1 MKAGESTMQQNM
13 RDAGQPGIEHPSSV
27 RGLHLQTML
36 SRLQQEYEA
45 NPTLFGR
52 VRFPAG
58 KKFISQGE
66 PDTTVYILLR
76 GKAKVSKIDE
86 QGVSHDLVV
95 LSSPTIVGEL
105 SALSQGRTADVSA
118 ESEVEAITLDASVLR
133 DMCYIYPDFAQSFT
147 GLVNQRFA
155 EAEKL
160 IEGSDREE
168 QIHAIAKMKALAF
181 ATPENQRGII
191 TALIEFAKQHPHVLK
206 RERYSAN
213 TEDPFIKQGQAL
225 DRVYVIVDG
234 EAEVHLPDGRMIRV
248 GLGSPL
254 GEIAALSA
262 TGAATASVFFT
273 QDTEVL
279 SISRENFQAL
289 RGPAE
294 ALVTER
300 INQMFTR
307 PLPPEVKETL
317 RSIRDQNIDAL
328 ILRTALDIAHSSTGI
343 FKDLNPDHVVLGG
356 VADHTYNWSIIRQ
369 KCTIMQSVAS
379 LLKLGKTRKDIAGVV
394 EEIRQYNLKGIPA
407 LKMFKGEAAL
417 LREDWVEGV
426 ASIYKPYLP
435 EALTLEEFTAVRE
448 RFELIRWLDELLL
461 WDGAITQSLL
471 PGKDTLDKL
480 CAFLQAR
487 ESAAPAKIFEDIDD
501 MFVELMEAGL
511 TRGSKHVADDLMTV
525 KFQKV
530 RARLVGEALPQ
541 QQELPR
547 EHLNYRALRETRE
560 RLSRGERSAIGGTDY
575 ATQRFPTMLLNR
587 TVEGKVKVV
596 VFDGT
601 RAGGIACVTQRFAPS
616 SHVSGVQPKY
626 MTTEVQGLDGAGG
639 RTLITFKEGEE
650 QVLLL
655 TGYGAARQRHNA
667 ASILLYERSGKRI
680 PEENLILA
688 CEGISYVNRMR
699 TDIRRA
705 LGAEESKPLILGE
718 PFNHASIHTQLL
730 ILQNPK
736 EFETALSGPDK
747 KDAEMSY
754 ASGAMFDFY
763 IGYARDRARI
773 ITRYII
779 PKVGGKGLYGDTAG
793 DFVEACFTAGVAR
806 LSNNIIFNGTAGG
819 FESESPQ
826 ELKNTRGLGEVKP
839 GESVICPLQ
848 RIAQYEGKGKIT
860 RMKMVTFFGGFEGGV
875 PKDLEA
881 RRLFENMSNRVCFT
895 SDHVAVCAPGDETY
909 DLIRELVAL
918 GFTSIDV
925 EAGAIMRAVEKLNE
939 NRSESN
945 LITFTPLYT
954 FSDNPLR
961 SEHDRYDSLAIMGPF
976 FEGARFNMELW
987 DALKHILA
995 FVQRGLGNRLNDA
1008 TFKDC

>member
-1 MKAGESTMQQNM
+1 MQQNV
-13 RDAGQPGIEHPSSV
+13 RDAGQPGIEHLNSV

-36 SRLQQEYEA
+36 SRLQQEHET
-45 NPTLFGR
+45 NPTIFGR
-52 VRFPAG
+52 VSFLPG
-58 KKFISQGE
+58 QKFISQSE
-66 PDTTVYILLR
+66 PDTAVYLLLR
-76 GKAKVSKIDE
+76 GKARVSKIDE
-86 QGVSHDLVV
+86 QGVSHDLAV

-133 DMCYIYPDFAQSFT
+133 EMCYIYPDFARSFT

-155 EAEKL
+155 ETEK
-160 IEGSDREE
+160 ITESSDRDD
-168 QIHAIAKMKALAF
+168 QIHAMAKMKALAF

-191 TALIEFAKQHPHVLK
+191 TALIDFAKQHPHVLK
-206 RERYSAN
+206 TERYLAN
-213 TEDPFIKQGQAL
+213 TQEPFIKQGQAL
-225 DRVYVIVDG
+225 DRVYVIVEG
-234 EAEVHLPDGRMIRV
+234 EAEVHLPDGRAIRV

-254 GEIAALSA
+254 GEISALSA
-262 TGAATASVFFT
+262 TGVATASVFFPN
-273 QDTEVL
+273 DIEVL

-317 RSIRDQNIDAL
+317 RSIRDQNLDAL
-328 ILRTALDIAHSSTGI
+328 ILRTALDIAHSTTGI
-343 FKDLNPDHVVLGG
+343 FKDLNPDQVVLGG
-356 VADHTYNWSIIRQ
+356 ITDHTYNWSIIRQ
-369 KCTIMQSVAS
+369 KCTIMQSVGS
-379 LLKLGKTRKDIAGVV
+379 LLKLGKTRTDIASVI

-461 WDGAITQSLL
+461 RDGAITQSLL
-471 PGKDTLDKL
+471 PGKDALDKL
-480 CAFLQAR
+480 CMLLQAR
-487 ESAAPAKIFEDIDD
+487 ESAVPANIFEDIDD

-511 TRGSKHVADDLMTV
+511 TRGSKHIADDLMTV

-530 RARLVGEALPQ
+530 QARLAGEALPQ
-541 QQELPR
+541 QPELPPD
-547 EHLNYRALRETRE
+547 HMNYRALHETRE

-587 TVEGKVKVV
+587 IVEGKVKVV

-601 RAGGIACVTQRFAPS
+601 RNAGIAYVTQRFAPS
-616 SHVSGVQPKY
+616 SHILGVQPKY

-639 RTLITFKEGEE
+639 RTLITFKEGEA

-655 TGYGAARQRHNA
+655 TGYGAARQRHNG
-667 ASILLYERSGKRI
+667 ASVLLYELSGKRI

-705 LGAEESKPLILGE
+705 LEAEASKPLILGE
-718 PFNHASIHTQLL
+718 PVNHTSIPTQLL

-736 EFETALSGPDK
+736 EFETALTGPDK
-747 KDAEMSY
+747 KNADMSY

-763 IGYARDRARI
+763 ISYARDHAGI

-779 PKVGGKGLYGDTAG
+779 PKVGGKGLYGETAG
-793 DFVEACFTAGVAR
+793 DFVEACFTVGIIG
-806 LSNNIIFNGTAGG
+806 LSNDIIFNGTAGG
-819 FESESPQ
+819 FDSESPQ
-826 ELKNTRGLGEVKP
+826 EFITAGGLGEVKP
-839 GESVICPLQ
+839 GESVICPLH
-848 RIAQYEGKGKIT
+848 RIAQYEGRGKFT
-860 RMKMVTFFGGFEGGV
+860 RMKMVTLFGGFEGAS
-875 PKDLEA
+875 PKELEA
-881 RRLFENMSNRVCFT
+881 RRLFETISNTVCFT
-895 SDHVAVCAPGDETY
+895 SDHVAVGAPGDETY

-925 EAGAIMRAVEKLNE
+925 EAGSIMRAVEKLNE
-939 NRSESN
+939 NRNESN

-976 FEGARFNMELW
+976 FEGARFNVELW
-987 DALKHILA
+987 DALKSILA
-995 FVQRGLGNRLNDA
+995 FVQQGRENGLTEARV
-1008 TFKDC
+1008 